1 MTTLELKILL
11 WKEENIMVN
20 GYELDTTD
28 EKIINELDNLCG
40 VAQNKEILRD
50 IILYIKLKQNN
61 ELNFGNYN
69 IIVRNNS
76 TYNLLNDL
84 LKVCS
89 KVFIKYN
96 IIQNNKIC
104 YLDKT
109 IKKRDDDP
117 FDKIKEIKDSIIVI
131 NENKLRIDYSDEFD
145 NLKKVTEQYKD
156 RIFVFEDTNFREGE
170 ADGELGEL
178 ATFRMTIDKISLEDK
193 IMYCKKIF
201 NKYDLKFKQQDLLDF
216 VDVPFWN
223 LKNMMIKLLID
234 CKSKNLNLINKQM
247 LQQNKEFYI
256 NGTTDKKKEQIIEN
270 NKNKKAKDLLNDLIG
285 LEETK
290 NQIIKILNYVKIN
303 KERGQMPSLHMCFTG
318 NPGTGK
324 TSIARVIGKIF
335 EEEHILNSNG
345 NFIEIHGRD
354 LVDKYVGW
362 TAQKV
367 HRIVEK
373 AIGGVLFIDE
383 AYSLV
388 SDRRGSFEDE
398 AIATLIKE
406 MEDHR
411 NEICIILAGYTQ
423 EMKNLIKLNPGFE
436 SRIQFIIN
444 FPDYDEGEL
453 MEIFEKLCKDEK
465 FKLSNSYIEILKN
478 NFIEARKKENFGNG
492 RYVRNLFEKVKFEQ
506 ANRIVQTNS
515 KYINYIN
522 KCDIEN
528 AIKSIHYEEKETR
541 KIGFCI

>member
-1 MTTLELKILL
+1 
-11 WKEENIMVN
+11 MVN

-61 ELNFGNYN
+61 KLNFGNYN

-193 IMYCKKIF
+193 IMY
-201 NKYDLKFKQQDLLDF
+201 
-216 VDVPFWN
+216 
-223 LKNMMIKLLID
+223 
-234 CKSKNLNLINKQM
+234 
-247 LQQNKEFYI
+247 
-256 NGTTDKKKEQIIEN
+256 
-270 NKNKKAKDLLNDLIG
+270 
-285 LEETK
+285 
-290 NQIIKILNYVKIN
+290 
-303 KERGQMPSLHMCFTG
+303 
-318 NPGTGK
+318 
-324 TSIARVIGKIF
+324 
-335 EEEHILNSNG
+335 
-345 NFIEIHGRD
+345 
-354 LVDKYVGW
+354 
-362 TAQKV
+362 
-367 HRIVEK
+367 
-373 AIGGVLFIDE
+373 
-383 AYSLV
+383 
-388 SDRRGSFEDE
+388 
-398 AIATLIKE
+398 
-406 MEDHR
+406 
-411 NEICIILAGYTQ
+411 
-423 EMKNLIKLNPGFE
+423 
-436 SRIQFIIN
+436 
-444 FPDYDEGEL
+444 
-453 MEIFEKLCKDEK
+453 
-465 FKLSNSYIEILKN
+465 
-478 NFIEARKKENFGNG
+478 
-492 RYVRNLFEKVKFEQ
+492 
-506 ANRIVQTNS
+506 
-515 KYINYIN
+515 
-522 KCDIEN
+522 
-528 AIKSIHYEEKETR
+528 
-541 KIGFCI
+541 

>member
-61 ELNFGNYN
+61 KLNFGNYN

>member
-1 MTTLELKILL
+1 
-11 WKEENIMVN
+11 MVN

-61 ELNFGNYN
+61 KLNFGNYN

-270 NKNKKAKDLLNDLIG
+270 NKNKKAKDLLNDLIR